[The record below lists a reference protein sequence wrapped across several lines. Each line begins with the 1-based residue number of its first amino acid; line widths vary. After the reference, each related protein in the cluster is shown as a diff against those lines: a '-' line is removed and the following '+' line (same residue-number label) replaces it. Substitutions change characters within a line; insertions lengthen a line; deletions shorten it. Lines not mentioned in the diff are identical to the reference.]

1 MVGNHEN
8 MSWQFEWTGTGLVNR
23 HILVYGDEL
32 DIPQRQLGSII
43 LPPDPPSIMNARVEQ
58 YSIDEVWPMLMET
71 STSPHDEMPM
81 YFEQSTSSDQNAAVA
96 FSLETST
103 EP

>member
-23 HILVYGDEL
+23 HVLVFGDEL

-43 LPPDPPSIMNARVEQ
+43 LPPDPPSIQNARVEQ
-58 YSIDEVWPMLMET
+58 YAIDEVWPMLLEV
-71 STSPHDEMPM
+71 SYDEIPI
-81 YFEQSTSSDQNAAVA
+81 YFEKSTSSDPKAKMALT
-96 FSLETST
+96 LETST